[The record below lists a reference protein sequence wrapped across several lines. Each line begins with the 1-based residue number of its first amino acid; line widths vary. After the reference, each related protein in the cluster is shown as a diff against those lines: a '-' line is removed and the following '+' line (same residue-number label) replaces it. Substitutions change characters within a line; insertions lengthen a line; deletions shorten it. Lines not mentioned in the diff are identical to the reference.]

1 MRYWLS
7 YSPVIIS
14 RNKIIQIT
22 LKLQYPIPKPP
33 PPLHGNPQAFVT
45 NGCGE
50 FKVCL
55 GGVGDFETEIL
66 SLSSGIHML
75 QLFNM
80 AGFKDKESP
89 FNWLRKIF

>member
-50 FKVCL
+50 FKACL
-55 GGVGDFETEIL
+55 GGVGEFETEIL